1 MKHNIKHTHKKKYQL
16 KKKHKK
22 KTTKKKRV
30 KRGGNR
36 TETIDLRQI
45 LITRP
50 IIEAVL
56 QHNKEANLDE
66 FRLSKGGQGFPLNR
80 MENIMQVDFD
90 ELLKNEPVELILARN
105 NQGKIIGI
113 KIDGKLMRA
122 YEILNGRHRIARA
135 IIDNRKTIN
144 ANIFG

>member
-16 KKKHKK
+16 KKKYKK

-66 FRLSKGGQGFPLNR
+66 FRLSKGAQGFALKR

-90 ELLKNEPVELILARN
+90 ELLKNEPVELIPARN

-113 KIDGKLMRA
+113 KIDGKLKKA

-135 IIDNRKTIN
+135 IIDNRKKIN